1 LIRLNGRSRCTGY
14 RNTPTGDGLT
24 LGKQAGTFW
33 DGRITNVQWLG
44 RIAAGFLVA
53 LVLTSCGGFFPSS
66 DTIISITLSPTSA
79 QIMPQGTQQYSATG
93 TFGNNTTGDVTSQVT
108 WTSSATNIATIST
121 SGLAT
126 AVALGSTNITATSGS
141 VTSTASPLTVS
152 SKIITTITVNPQN
165 ATIISGQQQQFTA
178 TATYSDG
185 SNGDITTSSTWSSS
199 VVSVATITT
208 TGLASGIST
217 GTTTISAS
225 LGGFTGTTS
234 LNVQ

>member
-1 LIRLNGRSRCTGY
+1 MI
-14 RNTPTGDGLT
+14 NTHRFTW
-24 LGKQAGTFW
+24 F
-33 DGRITNVQWLG
+33 G
-44 RIAAGFLVA
+44 RIATACLAA
-53 LVLTSCGGFFPSS
+53 LSLTSCGGFFPSS
-66 DTIISITLSPTSA
+66 DTIVSIAISPASA
-79 QIMPQGTQQYSATG
+79 QVMPMATQQYSATA

-108 WTSSATNIATIST
+108 WISSATNVATIST

-126 AVALGSTNITATSGS
+126 AVALGTSNITAKSGS

-152 SKIITTITVNPQN
+152 NKIITAITLNPQN

-185 SNGDITTSSTWSSS
+185 SDGNITTSVSWSTS
-199 VVSVATITT
+199 VLSVATITN

-225 LGGFTGTTS
+225 LGGVTGTTT